1 MKNAQA
7 KRYNHAL
14 KSAGISEHPV
24 ALLDLDAFDSN
35 VIALRERAGGVPIR
49 IASKSLRVRKALER
63 VLDEPGFRGVLCF
76 TLAEALWLASH
87 GLKDLVVAYP
97 QTDAEAISRWASTE
111 QAREEVT
118 LMVDTQEQ
126 LDLIDRLAPGHGP
139 LKVALELDAAYYPSS
154 NLRIGAARSPLTR
167 PEQVAELA
175 AQVHRRRNFILDG
188 LMGYESQIASVPDG
202 GFSPRALIARKL
214 RQASA
219 AELADRRAETVELVR
234 ELGDLRFVN
243 AGGTGSVESTIQEP
257 AVTEIAAGSGF
268 FAPAL
273 FDSYRAFRPTPALY
287 LGFPVVRRPD
297 ERTVTI
303 LGGGWA
309 ASGPAGKDRLPA
321 IEHPKKLRYLAMEG
335 AGEVQTPLTGPS
347 AHRIAIGDTVWL
359 RHAKS
364 GEPAERVN
372 KAAVYSKGRI
382 VEQWPTYRGE
392 GKAFL

>member
-97 QTDAEAISRWASTE
+97 QTDAEAISRWAASE
-111 QAREEVT
+111 QAREEIT

-126 LDLIDRLAPGHGP
+126 LDLIDRIAPGHGP

-257 AVTEIAAGSGF
+257 AVTEIAAGSGL

-273 FDSYRAFRPTPALY
+273 FDSYRAFHPTPALY

-309 ASGPAGKDRLPA
+309 ASGPAGKDRLPT

-382 VEQWPTYRGE
+382 IEQWPTYRGE

>member
-97 QTDAEAISRWASTE
+97 QTDAEAISRWAASE

-126 LDLIDRLAPGHGP
+126 LDLIDRIAPGHGP

-175 AQVHRRRNFILDG
+175 AQVHRLRNFILDG

-257 AVTEIAAGSGF
+257 AVTEIAAGSGL

-309 ASGPAGKDRLPA
+309 ASGPAGKDRLPT

>member
-63 VLDEPGFRGVLCF
+63 VLDEPGFRGALCF

-97 QTDAEAISRWASTE
+97 QTDAEAISRWAASE

-126 LDLIDRLAPGHGP
+126 LDLIDRIAPGHGP

-257 AVTEIAAGSGF
+257 AVTEIAAGSGL

-309 ASGPAGKDRLPA
+309 ASGPAGKDRLPT

>member
-35 VIALRERAGGVPIR
+35 LIALRERASGVPIR
-49 IASKSLRVRKALER
+49 VASKSLRVRKALER
-63 VLDEPGFRGVLCF
+63 ALDEPGFRGVLCF

-87 GLKDLVVAYP
+87 GLRDLVVAYP
-97 QTDAEAISRWASTE
+97 QTDAEAISRWAASE

-118 LMVDTQEQ
+118 LMVDTEEQ
-126 LDLIDRLAPGHGP
+126 LDLIDRIAPKHGP

-154 NLRIGAARSPLTR
+154 NWRIGAARSPLTR
-167 PEQVAELA
+167 PAQVAELA
-175 AQVHRRRNFILDG
+175 AEVHRRPNFILDG

-202 GFSPRALIARKL
+202 GFTPKALVARKL
-214 RQASA
+214 RQRSA
-219 AELADRRAETVELVR
+219 AELAQRRAETVELVR
-234 ELGDLRFVN
+234 NLGDLRFVN
-243 AGGTGSVESTIQEP
+243 AGGTGSVESTVQEP
-257 AVTEIAAGSGF
+257 AVTEIAAGSGL

-273 FDSYRAFRPTPALY
+273 FDSFRAFRPAPALF

-297 ERTVTI
+297 EQTVTI
-303 LGGGWA
+303 LGGGWV
-309 ASGPAGKDRLPA
+309 ASGPSGKDRLPK
-321 IEHPKKLRYLAMEG
+321 IEHPKKLRFLALEG
-335 AGEVQTPLTGPS
+335 AGEVQTPLTGPA
-347 AHRIAIGDTVWL
+347 AHRIAIGERVWL
-359 RHAKS
+359 RHAKA

-372 KAAVYSKGRI
+372 KVAVYGQGKI
-382 VEQWPTYRGE
+382 IEQWPTYRGE

>member
-63 VLDEPGFRGVLCF
+63 ALDEPGFRGVLCF

-97 QTDAEAISRWASTE
+97 QTDAEAISRWAASE
-111 QAREEVT
+111 QACEAVT
-118 LMVDTQEQ
+118 LMVDTEEQ
-126 LDLIDRLAPGHGP
+126 LDLIDRIAPGHP
-139 LKVALELDAAYYPSS
+139 ALKVALELDAAYYPSG
-154 NLRIGAARSPLTR
+154 NIRIGAARSPLSR
-167 PEQVAELA
+167 PEQVAALA
-175 AQVHRRRNFILDG
+175 AEVHRRRNFILDG

-202 GFSPRALIARKL
+202 GFSPKALIARKL

-219 AELADRRAETVELVR
+219 AELAERRAETVELVR
-234 ELGDLRFVN
+234 ELGELRFVN
-243 AGGTGSVESTIQEP
+243 AGGTGSVESTVQEP
-257 AVTEIAAGSGF
+257 AITEIAAGSGL

-273 FDSYRAFRPTPALY
+273 FDSYRAFRPAPALY

-303 LGGGWA
+303 LGGGWT
-309 ASGPAGKDRLPA
+309 ASGPAGKDRLPR
-321 IEHPKKLRYLAMEG
+321 IEHPKKLRYLSMEG

-347 AHRIAIGDTVWL
+347 AHRIAIGETVWL
-359 RHAKS
+359 RHAKA

-372 KAAVYSKGRI
+372 KMAVYSKGKI
-382 VEQWPTYRGE
+382 IEQWPTYRGE

>member
-97 QTDAEAISRWASTE
+97 QTDAEAISRWAASE

-126 LDLIDRLAPGHGP
+126 LDLIDRIAPGHGP

-257 AVTEIAAGSGF
+257 AVTEIAAGSGL

-309 ASGPAGKDRLPA
+309 ASGPAGKDRLPT

-382 VEQWPTYRGE
+382 VEQWSTYRGE

>member
-7 KRYNHAL
+7 KRYNQAL
-14 KSAGISEHPV
+14 KGAGISEHPV

-63 VLDEPGFRGVLCF
+63 ALNEPGFRGVLCF

-97 QTDAEAISRWASTE
+97 QTDAEAISRWAASE

-118 LMVDTQEQ
+118 LMVDTEEQ
-126 LDLIDRLAPGHGP
+126 LDLIDRIAPEHRP

-202 GFSPRALIARKL
+202 GFSPKALLARKL

-219 AELADRRAETVELVR
+219 AELAERRAETVELVR

-257 AVTEIAAGSGF
+257 AVTEIAAGSGL

-273 FDSYRAFRPTPALY
+273 FDSYRAFRPTPSLY

-309 ASGPAGKDRLPA
+309 ASGPAGKDRLPT
-321 IEHPKKLRYLAMEG
+321 IEHPKKLHYLAMEG

-359 RHAKS
+359 RHAKA

-382 VEQWPTYRGE
+382 IEQWPTYRGE

>member
-97 QTDAEAISRWASTE
+97 QTDAEAISRWAASE

-126 LDLIDRLAPGHGP
+126 LDLIDRIAPGHGP

-257 AVTEIAAGSGF
+257 AVTEIAAGSGL

-309 ASGPAGKDRLPA
+309 ASGPAGKDRLPT
-321 IEHPKKLRYLAMEG
+321 IEHPKNLRYLAMEG

>member
-14 KSAGISEHPV
+14 KSAGISEYPV

-97 QTDAEAISRWASTE
+97 QTDAEAISRWAASE

-126 LDLIDRLAPGHGP
+126 LDLIDRIAPGHGP

-257 AVTEIAAGSGF
+257 AVTEIAAGSGL

-309 ASGPAGKDRLPA
+309 ASGPAGKDRLPT

>member
-7 KRYNHAL
+7 KRYNQAL
-14 KSAGISEHPV
+14 KAADVSEHPV

-63 VLDEPGFRGVLCF
+63 ALDEPGFRGVLCF

-97 QTDAEAISRWASTE
+97 QTDAEAISRWAASA
-111 QAREEVT
+111 QARAEVT
-118 LMVDTQEQ
+118 LMVDAEEQ
-126 LDLIDRLAPGHGP
+126 LDLIDKIAPNHEP
-139 LKVALELDAAYYPSS
+139 LKIALELDAAYYPSS
-154 NLRIGAARSPLTR
+154 NFRIGAARSPLTR

-175 AQVHRRRNFILDG
+175 AQVHRRPNFILDG

-202 GFSPRALIARKL
+202 GFSPKALLSRSLRK
-214 RQASA
+214 RSA
-219 AELADRRAETVELVR
+219 EELAERRAQTVALVR
-234 ELGDLRFVN
+234 ELGSLRFVN
-243 AGGTGSVESTIQEP
+243 AGGTGSVESSIQEP
-257 AVTEIAAGSGF
+257 AVTEIAAGSGL

-273 FDSYRAFRPTPALY
+273 FDAYRAFTPTPALY

-297 ERTVTI
+297 ERTITI
-303 LGGGWA
+303 LGGGWS
-309 ASGPAGKDRLPA
+309 ASGPQGKDRLPK
-321 IEHPKKLRYLAMEG
+321 IEHPKKLRYLPLEG

-347 AHRIAIGDTVWL
+347 AHRIALGETVWL
-359 RHAKS
+359 RHAKA

-372 KAAVYSKGRI
+372 KVLVYSKGRI
-382 VEQWPTYRGE
+382 LEQWPTYRGE

>member
-63 VLDEPGFRGVLCF
+63 VLDGPGFRGVLCF

-87 GLKDLVVAYP
+87 GMKDLVVAYP
-97 QTDAEAISRWASTE
+97 QTDAEAISRWAASE

-118 LMVDTQEQ
+118 LMVDTEEQ
-126 LDLIDRLAPGHGP
+126 LDLIDRIAPGHGP

-175 AQVHRRRNFILDG
+175 AQVHRRRNFLLDG

-219 AELADRRAETVELVR
+219 AELADRRAETVGLVR

-257 AVTEIAAGSGF
+257 AVTEIAAGSGL

-309 ASGPAGKDRLPA
+309 ASGPAGKDRLPT

>member
-97 QTDAEAISRWASTE
+97 QTDAEAISRWAASE

-126 LDLIDRLAPGHGP
+126 LDLIDRIAPGHGP

-202 GFSPRALIARKL
+202 GFSPGALIARKL

-257 AVTEIAAGSGF
+257 AVTEIAAGSGL

-309 ASGPAGKDRLPA
+309 ASGPAGKDRLPT

>member
-35 VIALRERAGGVPIR
+35 VIALRERAGGLPIR

-97 QTDAEAISRWASTE
+97 QTDAEAISRWAASE

-126 LDLIDRLAPGHGP
+126 LDLIDRIAPGHGP

-257 AVTEIAAGSGF
+257 AVTEIAAGSGL

-309 ASGPAGKDRLPA
+309 ASGPASKDRLPT

>member
-97 QTDAEAISRWASTE
+97 QTDAEAISRWAASE

-126 LDLIDRLAPGHGP
+126 LDLIDRIAPGHGP

-188 LMGYESQIASVPDG
+188 LMCYESQIASVPDG

-257 AVTEIAAGSGF
+257 AVTEIAAGSGL

-309 ASGPAGKDRLPA
+309 ASGPAGKDRLPT